1 MTNYVLANKSALS
14 ALGITI
20 GSDNKLSIS
29 ESTFKD
35 ADMSKVK
42 SLFQGKGSL
51 GEQMQQQ
58 ITKIASYAESE
69 ASKSN
74 TYNDNGSYSYN
85 YNSGDWY
92 NSMF

>member
-1 MTNYVLANKSALS
+1 
-14 ALGITI
+14 
-20 GSDNKLSIS
+20 
-29 ESTFKD
+29 
-35 ADMSKVK
+35 
-42 SLFQGKGSL
+42 
-51 GEQMQQQ
+51 MQQQ